1 MPIGANKSVS
11 ITIKTTQLLSV
22 STGGF
27 ACKIKLQIPKE
38 KQLNIQLNNNHS
50 YIKIK
55 LIIPKIINGL

>member
-27 ACKIKLQIPKE
+27 ACKIKLQIQKE
-38 KQLNIQLNNNHS
+38 NN
-50 YIKIK
+50 
-55 LIIPKIINGL
+55 LIFN